1 MKETP
6 PVLTAGPAAWIA
18 DRGRKREHWLVGTA
32 PSRAAGGQK
41 TLRDGR
47 GTCPRTTFVCALCPS
62 PDRKHCGLCRPGIA
76 VWEARC
82 GTGTPASTAPP
93 GECPVRRCLRL
104 IVAQGPRDAE
114 VSYGLRLCDYTSQIH
129 RPSSPKSPPTPTHGN
144 IRSHLARRGVACA
157 TFGDTRGTGWSQPH
171 LDAFLKL
178 RPA

>member
-1 MKETP
+1 VGRRPSGMVAGRVHAPHSCARFAHP
-6 PVLTAGPAAWIA
+6 PIANTADFVVQELRSGKPAAVL
-18 DRGRKREHWLVGTA
+18 G
-32 PSRAAGGQK
+32 P
-41 TLRDGR
+41 
-47 GTCPRTTFVCALCPS
+47 
-62 PDRKHCGLCRPGIA
+62 
-76 VWEARC
+76 
-82 GTGTPASTAPP
+82 PASTAPP